1 MRSCWGY
8 SIFTRHHTPHPP
20 PSLSHTNIHPPT
32 SIPQAAVL
40 IVAIELTKLKVK
52 RKLAHEQERVWEEA
66 NYIYGAF
73 LRLAFFRLKAR
84 GWWHC
89 DVGLMHARG
98 FLVESGKGQSL

>member
-1 MRSCWGY
+1 MNEVLLVVLNFY
-8 SIFTRHHTPHPP
+8 
-20 PSLSHTNIHPPT
+20 IHPP
-32 SIPQAAVL
+32 QKAAVL

-66 NYIYGAF
+66 NYVYGAF

-89 DVGLMHARG
+89 CLGGCMRGLWVGM
-98 FLVESGKGQSL
+98 GKGQSL